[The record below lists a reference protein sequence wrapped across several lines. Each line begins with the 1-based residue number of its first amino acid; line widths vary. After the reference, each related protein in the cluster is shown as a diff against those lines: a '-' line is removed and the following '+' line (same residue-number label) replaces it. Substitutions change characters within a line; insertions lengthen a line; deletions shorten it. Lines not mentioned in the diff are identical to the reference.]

1 MLDSCLVSG
10 SYTLTHVSSAVMT
23 LSRNRLPWLRYR
35 FNEAALSV
43 TLCSFCSSVRRRG
56 IHLAHT
62 FLIPSSLAMM
72 ECTDAVHRPTFNEM
86 SRNVNLLSLSNNA
99 LINPL
104 L

>member
-43 TLCSFCSSVRRRG
+43 TLQFLFIGEKARYPPGTHFS
-56 IHLAHT
+56 HT
-62 FLIPSSLAMM
+62 QFISDDGM
-72 ECTDAVHRPTFNEM
+72 H
-86 SRNVNLLSLSNNA
+86 
-99 LINPL
+99 
-104 L
+104 